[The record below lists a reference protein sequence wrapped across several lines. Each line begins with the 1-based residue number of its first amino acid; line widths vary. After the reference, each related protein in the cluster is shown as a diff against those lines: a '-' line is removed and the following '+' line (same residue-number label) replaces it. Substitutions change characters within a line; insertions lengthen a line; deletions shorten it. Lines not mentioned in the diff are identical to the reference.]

1 MSWPVRY
8 RLVGLL
14 TVGSMI
20 NFIDR
25 VNISVAA
32 PVIMPALGYDEAQF
46 GLIFSAF
53 LAGYTLF
60 QFPGG
65 AIADRWSAK
74 KVVALS
80 CLGFSLF
87 TALTPLGGLAFL
99 LMLAIRLCVGMFES
113 FSFPAYASIN
123 ARWIPRREYSRA
135 QTVSLSGS
143 YLGQVLAYPI
153 TTWLVLHFSWRWSF
167 YFNALLGLL
176 WVAAWYSFATDQ
188 PNKHPKITKVE
199 LDDIEQN
206 RAARSSVPISPWIV
220 LKSPQVLFLSASY
233 LFLLYGVWM
242 LILWLPTYLVKG
254 RGFSIKQMG
263 WIGMIPTIMS
273 FAGLVSGGMLSDIL
287 LKRGFSIRFARA
299 QGPALCIIFGVPFL
313 VAAVLVPS
321 ANISVACFAIY
332 LFAITLSTGG
342 FWAVP
347 LELNPQLVGA
357 ISGVMTCAGNLGGV
371 FGPLSAGYLYKSSG
385 SWALPFLVAAGFA
398 AVAFLI
404 FFFLVVPEPLT
415 GKSAISEPLAQK
427 RAA

>member
-1 MSWPVRY
+1 MSLPVRY

-14 TVGSMI
+14 TAGSMI

-46 GLIFSAF
+46 GVIFSAF

-65 AIADRWSAK
+65 AIADRWSPK
-74 KVVALS
+74 KVVTVS

-87 TALTPLGGLAFL
+87 TALTPLGGVAFL
-99 LMLAIRLCVGMFES
+99 LMLAIRFSVGIFES
-113 FSFPAYASIN
+113 VSFPAYASIN

-135 QTVSLSGS
+135 QTISLSGS
-143 YLGQVLAYPI
+143 YLGQVLAYPL
-153 TTWLVLHFSWRWSF
+153 TTWIVLHFSWRWSF

-176 WVAAWYSFATDQ
+176 WVIVWYSFATDQ
-188 PNKHPKITKVE
+188 PHQHPKITTSE
-199 LDDIEQN
+199 LAEIEET
-206 RAARSSVPISPWIV
+206 RAARSSEPISPWVV
-220 LKSPQVLFLSASY
+220 LKSPQVLFLSLSY

-242 LILWLPTYLVKG
+242 LILWLPTYLVQG
-254 RGFSIKQMG
+254 RKFSVQQMG
-263 WIGMIPTIMS
+263 WIGMIPTVMS
-273 FAGLVSGGMLSDIL
+273 FAGLVAGGMLSDL
-287 LKRGFSIRFARA
+287 LLRRGFSTRFARA
-299 QGPALCIIFGVPFL
+299 QGPALCIILGVPFL

-347 LELNPQLVGA
+347 LELNPKLVGA
-357 ISGVMTCAGNLGGV
+357 ISGVMTGAGNLGGV
-371 FGPLSAGYLYKSSG
+371 FGPLSAGYLYRSYG
-385 SWALPFLVAAGFA
+385 NWALPFLVAAGFA

-404 FFFLVVPEPLT
+404 FFFLVVPEPLLNEA
-415 GKSAISEPLAQK
+415 SVAEPEAQK